1 MIFHILGIDCATVA
15 SKVGLAL
22 ASLEN
27 GQTTTVH
34 EVLVGSIQTTIV
46 ATINNWLADRIPT
59 LLAID
64 APLGWPVNLGEALSA
79 HEAGQPLIVQS
90 HKLFRRYTD
99 NVIREK
105 IGRQPL
111 DVGADR
117 IARTAH
123 AALGILETLRQQT
136 GDAIPLSWQPED
148 VQTVSAI
155 EVYPAATL
163 TMYGIQSRG
172 YKIRADEDTRR
183 KMAYELQKYLM
194 NLESFTLP
202 VKSAD
207 ALDAVVCVLAGVDYL
222 CGNCMQPSTDEVVRK
237 EGWIWVRGTKP
248 GEAKA

>member
-1 MIFHILGIDCATVA
+1 MTFHVIGIDCATVA

-22 ASLEN
+22 ASFED
-27 GQTTTVH
+27 GQTTVQ
-34 EVLVGSIQTTIV
+34 EVLVGSVQPTIV
-46 ATINNWLADRIPT
+46 ATINNWLADRFPT

-64 APLGWPVNLGEALSA
+64 APLGWPVNLGKALSA
-79 HEAGQPLIVQS
+79 HEAGQPLNVQS
-90 HKLFRRYTD
+90 DRLFRRYTD

-123 AALGILETLRQQT
+123 AALGILEGLRQQT
-136 GDAIPLSWQPED
+136 GDDIPLSWHPDD
-148 VQTVSAI
+148 VQTISAI

-183 KMAYELQKYLM
+183 KMVYELQKYLM

-207 ALDAVVCVLAGVDYL
+207 ELDAVVCVLAGVDYL
-222 CGNCMQPSTDEVVRK
+222 YGRCIQPPTDEIIRK
-237 EGWIWVRGTKP
+237 EGWIWVRATKA
-248 GEAKA
+248 GEAKI